1 MDNELTQ
8 NIKIT
13 LPLKQSRL
21 PKRPPFQSL
30 KSVFFTAFYLC
41 KVEGPVFSP
50 IPWVFLKGRLNCF
63 TRNHYSSIWYEH
75 NTQIKMIDLIPLQ
88 LKIHFTHNELF
99 LKIRLSNL
107 IHYCSGTCLRPRIN
121 AIIRQLLLPEIYF
134 DISHVQRCKIGKK
147 SI

>member
-8 NIKIT
+8 NLKIT
-13 LPLKQSRL
+13 PLLLKQSSL

-30 KSVFFTAFYLC
+30 KTAFLTAFHL
-41 KVEGPVFSP
+41 FSP
-50 IPWVFLKGRLNCF
+50 IPWVLFKGRLNCF

-75 NTQIKMIDLIPLQ
+75 NTQIKMIDLIPPQ
-88 LKIHFTHNELF
+88 LKIHFTWNVLF

-107 IHYCSGTCLRPRIN
+107 IHYYSGTWLRSRIN
-121 AIIRQLLLPEIYF
+121 AIIRQLLSPVIYS
-134 DISHVQRCKIGKK
+134 DISHVQRCKRCKIGKK